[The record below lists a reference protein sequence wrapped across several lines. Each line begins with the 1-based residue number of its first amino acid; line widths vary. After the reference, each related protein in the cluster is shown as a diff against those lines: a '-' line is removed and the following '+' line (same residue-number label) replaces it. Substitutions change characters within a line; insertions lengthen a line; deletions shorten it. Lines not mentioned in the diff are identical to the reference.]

1 MKYSFVFV
9 PANIFMAS
17 QNVSFPIS
25 IISDTPSPPD
35 THLASILIIDIP
47 GPADPLPD
55 FPQLRRPTANPLD
68 LETVPLAGDM
78 PISAI
83 AWGTAVVVLF
93 GILAACCC
101 LGLFVLRRR

>member
-1 MKYSFVFV
+1 M

-17 QNVSFPIS
+17 QNVPFPIS

-83 AWGTAVVVLF
+83 AWGTAVVVLL